1 MVMKT
6 NLNLIIYY
14 DSIGK
19 TTCHLIFWQ
28 YLKSGFFRTYFSG
41 KKWNFDKLLLKIYDT
56 FKKKKKLIKWAVDCS
71 FQLRNFEFGGWR
83 ALI

>member
-6 NLNLIIYY
+6 ILNLIIYY

-28 YLKSGFFRTYFSG
+28 YLKIPFFFRTYFSG
-41 KKWNFDKLLLKIYDT
+41 KKWNFKKLLLKIYDKS
-56 FKKKKKLIKWAVDCS
+56 FEKIK
-71 FQLRNFEFGGWR
+71 RN
-83 ALI
+83 L